1 VARPSPAGLDRT
13 LCARDSCPVSKDEQA
28 SAADSEFY
36 DTTYGS
42 FADQLNA
49 TIRSEA
55 FGEEIGQNSWLTAD
69 EHRRFFTWLELGASS
84 DVLEMASGSGG
95 PALFMVRET
104 GCRVTGVD
112 LHDAAVD
119 AANAAAAEE
128 GLSDRARF
136 LRADA
141 RERLPLDDRSFDALL
156 CIDSINHMYERARVL
171 GEWHRV
177 LRSGGRLLFTDP
189 ITVTGMIRREEM
201 VARSGS
207 MGEFVFTAPGLD
219 ETLLKAA
226 GFEEIQVEDVTP
238 NTATVAAAW
247 QRARARHAADLDRVE
262 GAEANARFQE
272 FLGVVERLASERRL
286 SRLAYLARKP

>member
-1 VARPSPAGLDRT
+1 M
-13 LCARDSCPVSKDEQA
+13 DSWQMSIDEPA
-28 SAADSEFY
+28 SASGSEFY
-36 DTTYGS
+36 DTAYGS
-42 FADQLNA
+42 FADQRNA
-49 TIRSEA
+49 SIRSEA

-69 EHRRFFTWLELGASS
+69 EHRRFFARLDLGASS
-84 DVLEMASGSGG
+84 DVLEVASGSGG
-95 PALFMVRET
+95 PALFMARET

-112 LHDAAVD
+112 LHDAGI
-119 AANAAAAEE
+119 AAADAAAAQQ
-128 GLSDRARF
+128 GLSARARF
-136 LRADA
+136 VRGDA
-141 RERLPLDDRSFDALL
+141 REPLPFDDGSFDALL

-171 GEWHRV
+171 AEWHRV

-219 ETLLKAA
+219 ERLLTAA
-226 GFEEIQVEDVTP
+226 GFKEIRVEDVTP
-238 NTATVAAAW
+238 NMATVAGAW
-247 QRARARHAADLDRVE
+247 RRARARHAAELDRLE
-262 GAEANARFQE
+262 GAEANARTQE

>member
-1 VARPSPAGLDRT
+1 M
-13 LCARDSCPVSKDEQA
+13 DSSGVSNDEQA
-28 SAADSEFY
+28 FAAGADFY
-36 DTTYGS
+36 DATYGS

-55 FGEEIGQNSWLTAD
+55 FGEEIGQNSWLTAE
-69 EHRRFFTWLELGASS
+69 EHRRFFAWLELGAQS
-84 DVLEMASGSGG
+84 DVLEVASGSGG
-95 PALFMVRET
+95 PALFMARET

-112 LHDAAVD
+112 LHDAGVA
-119 AANAAAAEE
+119 AANAAAAER

-136 LRADA
+136 VVADA
-141 RERLPLDDRSFDALL
+141 REALPFDDESFDALL
-156 CIDSINHMYERARVL
+156 CIDSINHMYDRARVL

-219 ETLLKAA
+219 ATLLEAA
-226 GFEEIQVEDVTP
+226 GFEDTRVEDVTP
-238 NTATVAAAW
+238 NMAAVAAAW
-247 QRARARHAADLDRVE
+247 RRARARHAGELDQLE
-262 GAEANARFQE
+262 GAEANAKFQE